1 MLLRVAIDP
10 IFPPPSVEELITMTK
25 KLMLPDNPIDNNKFE
40 LIFDEVE
47 EGKELKSLLSTTP
60 EVKIF

>member
-1 MLLRVAIDP
+1 
-10 IFPPPSVEELITMTK
+10 
-25 KLMLPDNPIDNNKFE
+25 MLPDNPIENNKFE

>member
-10 IFPPPSVEELITMTK
+10 IFPPPSVEELITLTK
-25 KLMLPDNPIDNNKFE
+25 KLMLPDNPIENNKFE

>member
-25 KLMLPDNPIDNNKFE
+25 KLMLPDNPIENNKFE
-40 LIFDEVE
+40 LIFDEV
-47 EGKELKSLLSTTP
+47 
-60 EVKIF
+60 

>member
-1 MLLRVAIDP
+1 MLQRVAIDP

-25 KLMLPDNPIDNNKFE
+25 KLMLPDNPIENNKFE

>member
-1 MLLRVAIDP
+1 MLQRVAIDP

>member
-25 KLMLPDNPIDNNKFE
+25 KLMLPDNPIENNKFE